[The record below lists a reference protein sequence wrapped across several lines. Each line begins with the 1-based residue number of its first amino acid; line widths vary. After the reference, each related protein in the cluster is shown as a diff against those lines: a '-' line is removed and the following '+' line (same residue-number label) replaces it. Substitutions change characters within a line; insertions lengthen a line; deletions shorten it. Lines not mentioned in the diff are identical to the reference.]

1 MKTPNPEQQEAANAQ
16 VVYDKAQMLA
26 FYFSEPQDVAAATA
40 AILQAAFIMATADLS
55 PERRAGMF
63 MESK

>member
-1 MKTPNPEQQEAANAQ
+1 MNTPNPEQQEAANAQ

-40 AILQAAFIMATADLS
+40 AILQAAFIIATADLRA
-55 PERRAGMF
+55 ERRAGMF
-63 MESK
+63 MENK

>member
-1 MKTPNPEQQEAANAQ
+1 VNTLNPEQLETVSARIVYTQAQ
-16 VVYDKAQMLA
+16 TMA
-26 FYFSEPQDVAAATA
+26 FTHSEPQDVAAATA

-55 PERRAGMF
+55 AERRAGMF